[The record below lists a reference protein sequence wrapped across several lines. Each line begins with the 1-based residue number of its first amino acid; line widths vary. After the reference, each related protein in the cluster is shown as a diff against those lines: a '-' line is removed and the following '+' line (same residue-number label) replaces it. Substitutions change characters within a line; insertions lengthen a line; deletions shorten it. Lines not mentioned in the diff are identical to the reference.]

1 MNMLFV
7 CWSAPLD
14 DVLTQPQPT
23 SVPLTQGQRVTPAST
38 SSNTPSFSFFAS
50 ISSYMVELVLQPL
63 FLALTALML
72 LALDSCLHMLPGLE
86 SSLGLSK
93 MVIVAMS
100 SMPGAGEF
108 EAEYSDLMCWHTAHN
123 SRLLRHWLVLSWCI
137 PFLIHPSL
145 ELLLDLSDHEHSSH
159 QTSTLHWVSHWLY
172 SSQHSF
178 SSHWVWI
185 LPSLWKSIKALCF
198 MFISCFW
205 SLLAFLLDI
214 V

>member
-1 MNMLFV
+1 MLTQITTLKSENLSILKYKLQQMNMLFF

-93 MVIVAMS
+93 MVIVATS

-108 EAEYSDLMCWHTAHN
+108 EAEYSDLMC
-123 SRLLRHWLVLSWCI
+123 
-137 PFLIHPSL
+137 
-145 ELLLDLSDHEHSSH
+145 
-159 QTSTLHWVSHWLY
+159 
-172 SSQHSF
+172 
-178 SSHWVWI
+178 
-185 LPSLWKSIKALCF
+185 
-198 MFISCFW
+198 
-205 SLLAFLLDI
+205 
-214 V
+214 